1 MGRRRKNDNDLPPR
15 VYRSSVGSFQYKP
28 LGGKSATIAT
38 KRATLAEVWA
48 EYQKRTQVAGVNG
61 LAYLADQYYL
71 SNAFLTL
78 QPRTQDDYQKLCSKK
93 PLAVFEGWQ
102 AGQIEPADIN
112 AYLERRGKTSIRRAN
127 LELVWFKNVFGNAA
141 RTGLI
146 RDNPTRDLKSLR
158 LTRTE
163 KKAQRA
169 KFRYVSDADY
179 KTMHQ
184 AASDTVKVAMEIS
197 YCTGCRMGDVLK
209 MRWDEIE
216 ETIFIDEGK
225 TGREYNKALSP
236 RLRAAL
242 TVAKDLPGHPFGGW
256 VIRTRAGSRYT
267 VSGFESRWTAARN
280 KIKAAERFTFH
291 EIRKKAVSDAAG
303 DKQKFS
309 MHRDA
314 TMLRIYDLSVEVS
327 PSN

>member
-1 MGRRRKNDNDLPPR
+1 MP
-15 VYRSSVGSFQYKP
+15 
-28 LGGKSATIAT
+28 SATIAPKT
-38 KRATLAEVWA
+38 ATIDQVWA
-48 EYQKRTQVAGVNG
+48 EYQKRTQSVTVRG

-78 QPRTQDDYQKLCSKK
+78 QPRTQDDYRSICSKK
-93 PLAVFEGWQ
+93 PLVAFESWQ
-102 AGQIEPADIN
+102 AGQIEPADLN
-112 AYLERRGKTSIRRAN
+112 EYLERRGKKSIRRAN

-146 RDNPTRDLKSLR
+146 KDNPTRDLKSLR

-163 KKAQRA
+163 KKAQRN
-169 KFRYVSDADY
+169 KYRYVSDADY

-197 YCTGCRMGDVLK
+197 YCTGCRLGDVLK
-209 MRWDEIE
+209 IRWDDIE
-216 ETIFIDEGK
+216 EAIFIDEGK

-242 TVAKDLPGHPFGGW
+242 AAAKDLPGHRFGGW
-256 VIRTRAGSRYT
+256 VVRTRAGTRYT
-267 VSGFESRWTAARN
+267 VSGFESRWTTARN
-280 KIKAAERFTFH
+280 KIEAPKRFTFH
-291 EIRKKAVSDAAG
+291 EIRKKATADAKG
-303 DKQKFS
+303 DKQKFT

-314 TMLRIYDLSVEVS
+314 SMLRIYDLSVEMS